1 MCSSDLKDYWEVDA
15 TFRAAAGEYTG
26 RWLDD
31 GFKKDPDDAHKR
43 AERIWEQ
50 AKADGIRAK
59 CDGQAGEVSEQSK
72 PTKQAAAA
80 LFDLTP
86 LQREANAKF
95 GFSARNTLGIAQALY
110 ERHKVLTYPRT
121 DSRCL
126 PEDYVGTVK
135 QTLESLGQARYGKL
149 ASDVLKN
156 DWVHGGNKKVF
167 NNAKISDHFA
177 IIPTLKPAPGTLK
190 EQEQK
195 IYGLVAK
202 RFIAVFYPSA
212 EFLVTTR
219 ITRVEGEPFKT
230 EGKVL
235 VKPGWLTV
243 YGRDQTLKGAGH
255 LVPVATG
262 ESVQAAEV
270 SVEAKATRPP
280 ARFTEATL
288 LGAMEHAGKRIDDE
302 ELREAMSDKGLGTPA
317 TRASIIEELIRHTD
331 RDRHFTILFEPLYLR
346 NYQDVLVPEEA
357 RPFFNLFIDWFGE
370 DVSTVAWSLHL
381 GKDQFH
387 SEMLLR
393 NGGGGVSSPRRVH
406 KEFDRRLDE
415 LPREV
420 LGAVS
425 KMNPER
431 LGFRRIIGRFPAM
444 VKGFSAAT
452 TGGIGDRYVQLT
464 TVLPERAAPNLAVG
478 LSLTWA
484 ESLRTDFTK
493 AAPDLSKPKLPDLL
507 ADRLKAKIEI
517 DFRRTPLHEAFTYIF
532 EEAHVKHKIDG
543 DALKNSTM
551 TQNMTQDQNLGV
563 VPAIDAIYAILGK
576 YKREGMC
583 VVVDEGAKLATVT
596 SLKWVEENGI
606 KESST
611 VKILRPTGK

>member
-1 MCSSDLKDYWEVDA
+1 VLTLPAPAEDEVQMELVDTAPVAVPA
-15 TFRAAAGEYTG
+15 TPQPAVGTSAH
-26 RWLDD
+26 WI
-31 GFKKDPDDAHKR
+31 PD
-43 AERIWEQ
+43 E
-50 AKADGIRAK
+50 
-59 CDGQAGEVSEQSK
+59 
-72 PTKQAAAA
+72 AAAA
-80 LFDLTP
+80 PATLEPLPTVPQSPAPASADPTSEFDIRSSMEGGVSQLD
-86 LQREANAKF
+86 RIRRKSSK
-95 GFSARNTLGIAQALY
+95 GKKIGIAVGAVTAVLVTLVVVIAQLGSQSDEKQPPGKNREYQAEKQDLKEQLVSAKKNSPTKGDPIKLLY
-110 ERHKVLTYPRT
+110 VPSGAQVIINVHPAALWENRSAGEEFRA
-121 DSRCL
+121 CL
-126 PEDYVGTVK
+126 GGAINTW
-135 QTLESLGQARYGKL
+135 LEE
-149 ASDVLKN
+149 
-156 DWVHGGNKKVF
+156 
-167 NNAKISDHFA
+167 
-177 IIPTLKPAPGTLK
+177 TLK
-190 EQEQK
+190 EICRFEPSEIDEAMICLLRGERGTPPKIAAVVHLKDDQK
-195 IYGLVAK
+195 KSDLILGFQAERDDSFGRPIYMN
-202 RFIAVFYPSA
+202 
-212 EFLVTTR
+212 
-219 ITRVEGEPFKT
+219 
-230 EGKVL
+230 
-235 VKPGWLTV
+235 
-243 YGRDQTLKGAGH
+243 D
-255 LVPVATG
+255 
-262 ESVQAAEV
+262 
-270 SVEAKATRPP
+270 
-280 ARFTEATL
+280 
-288 LGAMEHAGKRIDDE
+288 EHAFILIDTKTFAVGP
-302 ELREAMSDKGLGTPA
+302 RENAGEMVDAMKFPLA
-317 TRASIIEELIRHTD
+317 TDTDIEELIRHTD